1 MRQEPWA
8 KDQGGSQ
15 EVTGV
20 PKAETGKWGDR
31 EWQARMGAQ
40 AKPHLQA
47 EAAHGHAHPHT
58 CKKREKPD
66 GLLGSGASQ

>member
-20 PKAETGKWGDR
+20 PKAETGKWGDP
-31 EWQARMGAQ
+31 RMAGEDGSPG
-40 AKPHLQA
+40 K
-47 EAAHGHAHPHT
+47 AASAG
-58 CKKREKPD
+58 
-66 GLLGSGASQ
+66 GSGSRTRTPAHL